1 MAVTPVNQA
10 AARRIS
16 WTSVALGF
24 TAGYVYTLGFVALF
38 GLFTAHVTGNF
49 VLIGSELARPSHGVL
64 IKFLAFPAFVA
75 GIAFTRV
82 VVRRQEQRGKSPL
95 RRLYGLQMALL
106 TGFMLTGLAALPLI
120 DSRSMAAL
128 AAGMFGAAGM
138 GVQNAASRLAL
149 SKLTPTTVM
158 TGNVTQLVIDVLDL
172 TCPTPDPA
180 VRERIVKF
188 LWPILA
194 FAIGAIGG
202 AFGFASL
209 SFWALLLPVGLLAA
223 LARHAKDAGAELQ

>member
-1 MAVTPVNQA
+1 MAISTASNGA
-10 AARRIS
+10 APRIS

-24 TAGYVYTLGFVALF
+24 TAGYVDTLGFVALF

-75 GIAFTRV
+75 GIALTRAI
-82 VVRRQEQRGKSPL
+82 VRQQEPRGTSPL
-95 RRLYGLQMALL
+95 PWLYGMQLMLL
-106 TGFMLTGLAALPLI
+106 AGFMLAGLYALPLS
-120 DSRSMAAL
+120 DSRSTAAL
-128 AAGMFGAAGM
+128 VAGMFGAAGM

-158 TGNVTQLVIDVLDL
+158 TGNVTQLVIDLLDL

-180 VRERIVKF
+180 VRERIVRF

-194 FAIGAIGG
+194 FAVGAIGG
-202 AFGFASL
+202 AFGYVNL
-209 SFWALLLPVGLLAA
+209 SFWALLLPIGILAA
-223 LARHAKDAGAELQ
+223 LLLDARGNDPKG

>member
-1 MAVTPVNQA
+1 MAITA
-10 AARRIS
+10 ANKGAVRRIS

-24 TAGYVYTLGFVALF
+24 TAGYVDTLGFVALF

-75 GIAFTRV
+75 GIALTRAI
-82 VVRRQEQRGKSPL
+82 VRQQEPRGTSPL
-95 RRLYGLQMALL
+95 PWLYGMQLMLL
-106 TGFMLTGLAALPLI
+106 AGFMLAGLYALPLS
-120 DSRSMAAL
+120 DSRSTAAL
-128 AAGMFGAAGM
+128 VAGMFGAAGM

-158 TGNVTQLVIDVLDL
+158 TGNVTQLVIDLLDL

-180 VRERIVKF
+180 VKERIVRF

-194 FAIGAIGG
+194 FSVGAIGG
-202 AFGFASL
+202 AFGYVNL
-209 SFWALLLPVGLLAA
+209 SFWALLLPIGILAA
-223 LARHAKDAGAELQ
+223 LLLDARGNDPKG

>member
-1 MAVTPVNQA
+1 MAISSVSKGATS
-10 AARRIS
+10 RIS
-16 WTSVALGF
+16 WTSVGLGF
-24 TAGYVYTLGFVALF
+24 TAGYVDTLGFVALF

-75 GIAFTRV
+75 GIALTRAI
-82 VVRRQEQRGKSPL
+82 VRQQEQRGTSPL
-95 RRLYGLQMALL
+95 PWLYGMQMALL
-106 TGFMLTGLAALPLI
+106 AGFMLMGLYALPLS
-120 DSRSMAAL
+120 DSRSTAAL
-128 AAGMFGAAGM
+128 VAGMFGAAGM

-158 TGNVTQLVIDVLDL
+158 TGNVTQLVIDLLDL

-194 FAIGAIGG
+194 FAVGAIGG
-202 AFGFASL
+202 AFGYVNL
-209 SFWALLLPVGLLAA
+209 SFWALLLPIGILAA
-223 LARHAKDAGAELQ
+223 LMFDARGNDPRG